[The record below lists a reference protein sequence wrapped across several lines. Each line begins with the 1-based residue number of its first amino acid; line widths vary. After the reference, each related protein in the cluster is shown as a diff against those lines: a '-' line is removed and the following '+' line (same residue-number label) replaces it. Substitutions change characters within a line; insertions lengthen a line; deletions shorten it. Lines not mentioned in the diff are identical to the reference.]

1 MMMGIGIG
9 LIVLETVILLS
20 GHWLT
25 LILGLL
31 SGGTGYGLC
40 EWLSHQVAVQP
51 PERDPGFLAHRY
63 RTGRNAMKMSSKASC

>member
-25 LILGLL
+25 LILGLI
-31 SGGTGYGLC
+31 SGGMGYGLC
-40 EWLSHQVAVQP
+40 EWLSQQVAV
-51 PERDPGFLAHRY
+51 D
-63 RTGRNAMKMSSKASC
+63 SV